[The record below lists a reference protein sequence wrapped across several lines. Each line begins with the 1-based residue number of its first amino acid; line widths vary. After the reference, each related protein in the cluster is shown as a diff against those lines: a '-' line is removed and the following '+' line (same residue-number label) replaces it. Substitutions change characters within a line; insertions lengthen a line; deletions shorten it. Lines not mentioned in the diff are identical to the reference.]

1 MKNKCNIQY
10 INKHV
15 WRCRSSNQLHDI
27 KKDISCDSIFESIK
41 VPINVIYYL
50 TFNCFLEHYSLNQIY
65 ISNENFWSIMGTF
78 NILWN
83 LILKYYHKKWNES
96 KLGSE
101 PVDGG
106 VSRIEIDE
114 SEIIGRENQILWMF
128 GFIDRYD
135 NTPHVF
141 CSMENRTKE
150 NLLPIITKN
159 IYPYEYER
167 EIDLRT
173 PIYSDCFASYR
184 ENDLAN
190 MDFILHRVNHS
201 VWFGQGRFH
210 TNT

>member
-1 MKNKCNIQY
+1 
-10 INKHV
+10 
-15 WRCRSSNQLHDI
+15 
-27 KKDISCDSIFESIK
+27 
-41 VPINVIYYL
+41 
-50 TFNCFLEHYSLNQIY
+50 
-65 ISNENFWSIMGTF
+65 MGTF

-128 GFIDRYD
+128 GFIDSYD
-135 NTPHVF
+135 NTPRVF

-159 IYPYEYER
+159 IYTYEYQR

-173 PIYSDCFASYR
+173 PIYSDCLASYR
-184 ENDLAN
+184 ENGLAN

>member
-1 MKNKCNIQY
+1 
-10 INKHV
+10 
-15 WRCRSSNQLHDI
+15 
-27 KKDISCDSIFESIK
+27 
-41 VPINVIYYL
+41 
-50 TFNCFLEHYSLNQIY
+50 
-65 ISNENFWSIMGTF
+65 MGTPKTARNTIVDLF
-78 NILWN
+78 QYLRN
-83 LILKYYHKKWNES
+83 LIRKYYHKKWNES

-128 GFIDRYD
+128 GLIDRYD
-135 NTPHVF
+135 NTASVF
-141 CSMENRTKE
+141 CVMENRTKE

-159 IYPYEYER
+159 IYTYEYQR

-184 ENDLAN
+184 ENGLAN